1 MEKKKCYALFIGINT
16 YENEKVANLSG
27 CIQDAQRLL
36 KYIETNLNQEKYELE
51 AKTLFTG
58 SKILPTRQNIIENIK
73 THLGQATKE
82 DMILLFYAGHGSKE
96 KAPANFKEADGNFQ
110 TLVPCDARNLN
121 SNGETIRNILDKEL
135 RFLLHQLWEEERPE
149 IVFIQD
155 SCHSTGASRASEQLT
170 VVLDELKAL
179 EQELQEETTE
189 EGRTEEAI
197 IASLQPRFTEPTEV
211 EKRGDLWSKSTT
223 EELLTIYTGFEDAPK
238 WIATALAKSNE
249 SEVSFD
255 LPMAE
260 HIHLAA
266 CDKHQFAYE
275 IPLKGGVFTS
285 NLLDILEASQNTISY
300 QDLFNR
306 IRMNI
311 GGVYQQTPDLYVHS
325 PDFQKRHELFLG
337 ELLRHKNIPAQRDI
351 DVFNG
356 FYPVVPKGRTG
367 WQIKAGELELLPSL
381 EGQIKAIPIEV
392 FLQDQA
398 LTGTS
403 NAVIDYVASGY
414 SQVTFTSAVF
424 DRRKH
429 RNQLYAKIP
438 PKYMRRWR
446 VSICVDAGQTGGNT
460 IALFEDYAPRK
471 SLKNFQSDGGAAVR
485 ITENVAAANFVVKV
499 ADNWLALYQK
509 DGTLVFYATAL
520 QYEEGGEQTTIPV
533 IKKGTEETLYKY
545 RKGKESPLDW
555 DGNYTITSTQKASVS
570 PVFDYLAV
578 QYQKKP
584 KQNIQVFFEETVG
597 ENAFT
602 EFQKTQQ
609 KVLDYYA
616 PFINWTTPEKAK
628 YILKTASDGFVVYP
642 YHNGET
648 GAVPAFRKTLGLS
661 IKDGYRVIIAL
672 QKMCKWQTV
681 YHLYNK
687 LQQVTLAQHQFEF
700 EFKLYQI
707 AATKSRALEPN
718 RLHSLVNVQSWN
730 AAQFLDEERGFSQSL
745 NELQVTKTPIRFLY
759 NELYP
764 STLLLDFDLAMH
776 HLKGNTNV
784 YVSTLLLDSNYAV
797 LPLQKAMGNNLL
809 PPKNLSTTGGGTLT
823 LNGLELHQPQQM
835 KNFPEEIQEVTFY
848 LKIFIAYQ
856 RFDVS
861 GLLQTGLPAP
871 APNLIRHLEA
881 KDGTRAMLQKPP
893 KTEET
898 GSWLSFTIPI
908 VVEREVRG
916 GNNI

>member
-1 MEKKKCYALFIGINT
+1 MEKKKCYALFIGVNT
-16 YENEKVANLSG
+16 YDNEKVANLSG

-36 KYIETNLNQEKYELE
+36 NYIEANLNQEKYELN

-58 SKILPTRQNIIENIK
+58 SEILPTRQNIIETIK

-82 DMILLFYAGHGSKE
+82 DLILLFYAGHGSKE

-110 TLVPCDARNLN
+110 TLVPCDARNIN
-121 SNGETIRNILDKEL
+121 ATGGTIRNILDKEL
-135 RFLLHQLWEEERPE
+135 RFLLHQLWEKEQPE

-155 SCHSTGASRASEQLT
+155 SCHSTGASRSSEQLT
-170 VVLDELKAL
+170 VVLEELRGL
-179 EQELQEETTE
+179 EQELQEENAQE
-189 EGRTEEAI
+189 RTFE
-197 IASLQPRFTEPTEV
+197 SPQPRFTEPTEV
-211 EKRGDLWSKSTT
+211 EKRGDLWTNSTT
-223 EELLTIYTGFEDAPK
+223 DELLATYTGLQDAPE
-238 WIATALAKSNE
+238 WLAKVLASSTE
-249 SEVSFD
+249 SDVSFE

-285 NLLDILEASQNTISY
+285 NLLDILEAAQNTISY

-325 PDFQKRHELFLG
+325 PNFQKRHELFLG
-337 ELLRHKNIPAQRDI
+337 DLLLHKGAAAQRDI

-367 WQIKAGELELLPSL
+367 WQIKAGEMELLPSL

-398 LTGTS
+398 LTNIS

-414 SQVTFTSAVF
+414 SQVTFTTASF

-446 VSICVDAGQTGGNT
+446 VSICVDAGQTEGNT
-460 IALFEDYAPRK
+460 VDLFEDYAPRK
-471 SLKNFQSDGGAAVR
+471 SLKNFQSDGGPAVR
-485 ITENVAAANFVVKV
+485 IADKVAVADFVVKV
-499 ADNWLALYQK
+499 ADNYLALYQK
-509 DGTLVFYATAL
+509 EGTLVFYATAL
-520 QYEEGGEQTTIPV
+520 QYEENGQQTTIPV
-533 IKKGTEETLYKY
+533 IKKGTEETFYKY
-545 RKGKESPLDW
+545 RNGKESPLDW
-555 DGNYTITSTQKASVS
+555 DGAYHITSSEKASIA
-570 PVFDYLAV
+570 PVFDYLAM
-578 QYQKKP
+578 QYQKNP

-602 EFQKTQQ
+602 QFQKTQQ

-616 PFINWTTPEKAK
+616 PFINWTSPEKAK
-628 YILKTASDGFVVYP
+628 YILKTESDGFVVYP
-642 YHNGET
+642 YHNGEI

-661 IKDGYRVIIAL
+661 IKDGYKVIIAL

-681 YHLYNK
+681 YNLNNK
-687 LQQVTLAQHQFEF
+687 LQKATLAKHEFEF
-700 EFKLYQI
+700 EFKLYQV
-707 AATKSRALEPN
+707 AATKSRELDPN
-718 RLHSLVNVQSWN
+718 RLHSLIKLQSWN
-730 AAQFLDEERGFSQSL
+730 TAQFSEEEKGISQAL
-745 NELQVTKTPIRFLY
+745 NDLQTTAAPIRFLY

-764 STLLLDFDLAMH
+764 STVLLDFDLAIH
-776 HLKGNTNV
+776 HLKGNENV
-784 YVSTLLLDSNYAV
+784 YVSTLLLDSNYAI
-797 LPLQKAMGNNLL
+797 LPLQKTMGNNLL
-809 PPKNLSTTGGGTLT
+809 PSQNLSTTGGGTLV

-835 KNFPEEIQEVTFY
+835 KNFPEAVEKVRFY

-856 RFDVS
+856 RFDIS

-871 APNLIRHLEA
+871 APKLTRHTSA
-881 KDGTRAMLQKPP
+881 GDGTRAMLKKPP

-908 VVEREVRG
+908 VVEREVK
-916 GNNI
+916 N

>member
-1 MEKKKCYALFIGINT
+1 MEKKKCYALFIGVNT
-16 YENEKVANLSG
+16 YDNEKVANLSG

-36 KYIETNLNQEKYELE
+36 AYIEANLNQEKYELKV
-51 AKTLFTG
+51 KTLFTG
-58 SKILPTRQNIIENIK
+58 SESLPTRQNIIENIQ

-96 KAPANFKEADGNFQ
+96 KAPASFKEADGNFQ
-110 TLVPCDARNLN
+110 TLVPCDARNTN
-121 SNGETIRNILDKEL
+121 STGDIIRNILDKEV
-135 RFLLHQLWEEERPE
+135 RFLLHQLWEKERPE

-155 SCHSTGASRASEQLT
+155 SCHSTGASRASEQLS
-170 VVLDELKAL
+170 VVLDELKVL
-179 EQELQEETTE
+179 EQELQEED
-189 EGRTEEAI
+189 
-197 IASLQPRFTEPTEV
+197 ASEVSIEIPQPRFAEPTDV
-211 EKRGDLWSKSTT
+211 EKRGDLWSTGTT
-223 EELLTIYTGFEDAPK
+223 DELLATYTGLQGAPEWMTK
-238 WIATALAKSNE
+238 ALTASNE
-249 SEVSFD
+249 SDAFVD

-275 IPLKGGVFTS
+275 IPLEGGVFTS
-285 NLLDILEASQNTISY
+285 NLLDILAAAQNTISY

-311 GGVYQQTPDLYVHS
+311 GGVYQQTPDLYVNS

-337 ELLRHKNIPAQRDI
+337 DLLIHKDIPAQRDV

-367 WQIKAGELELLPSL
+367 WQIKAGEMELLPSL
-381 EGQIKAIPIEV
+381 DGQIKAIPIEV

-398 LTGTS
+398 LTRIS

-414 SQVTFTSAVF
+414 SQVTFTSASF

-438 PKYMRRWR
+438 SKYMCRWR
-446 VSICVDAGQTGGNT
+446 VSICVDAGQTGGNS

-471 SLKNFQSDGGAAVR
+471 SLKNFQSDGGPAVRMAAKAAV
-485 ITENVAAANFVVKV
+485 ADFVVKV
-499 ADNWLALYQK
+499 ADNWLGLYDK
-509 DGTLVFYATAL
+509 EGTLVFYATAL
-520 QYEEGGEQTTIPV
+520 QYEEEGQQRTIPV
-533 IKKGTEETLYKY
+533 IKKGTEEHLYKY
-545 RKGKESPLDW
+545 RNGKETPLDW
-555 DGNYTITSTQKASVS
+555 EGNYHVTSTEKASIA
-570 PVFDYLAV
+570 PVFEYLAI
-578 QYQKKP
+578 QYQKNP
-584 KQNIQVFFEETVG
+584 KQNIQVFFEEVVG

-616 PFINWTTPEKAK
+616 PFINWTSPEKAK
-628 YILKTASDGFVVYP
+628 YILKTESDGYGVYP
-642 YHNGET
+642 YHNGEV

-661 IKDGYRVIIAL
+661 TKDGYRVIVAL

-681 YHLYNK
+681 YQLYNA
-687 LQQVTLAQHQFEF
+687 LQQVTLAKHQFEF
-700 EFKLYQI
+700 EFKLYQV
-707 AATKSRALEPN
+707 APTKSRELDPN
-718 RLHSLVNVQSWN
+718 RLHSIVKLQSWN
-730 AAQFLDEERGFSQSL
+730 GAQFSKEERGISESL
-745 NELQVTKTPIRFLY
+745 NSLQTKEAPIRFLY
-759 NELYP
+759 NDLYP
-764 STLLLDFDLAMH
+764 STVLLDFDLAIH
-776 HLKGNTNV
+776 HLKGNEKV
-784 YVSTLLLDSNYAV
+784 YVSTLLLDSNYAI
-797 LPLQKAMGNNLL
+797 LPLQKAMGSNLL
-809 PPKNLSTTGGGTLT
+809 PPQNGSTNNGGTLF

-835 KNFPEEIQEVTFY
+835 KNFPQEVNEVTFY

-871 APNLIRHLEA
+871 APKLDRHVSAE
-881 KDGTRAMLQKPP
+881 DGTRAMLKKPP
-893 KTEET
+893 KTEDT

-908 VVEREVRG
+908 VVEREVKD
-916 GNNI
+916 

>member
-1 MEKKKCYALFIGINT
+1 MKKKKCYALFIGINT
-16 YENEKVANLSG
+16 YENEKVANLSA

-36 KYIETNLNQEKYELE
+36 TYIEANLNEAEYELKP
-51 AKTLFTG
+51 KTLFTG
-58 SKILPTRQNIIENIK
+58 SETLPTRHNIIEAIQ
-73 THLGQATKE
+73 THLGQAKKE
-82 DMILLFYAGHGSKE
+82 DMVLLFYAGHGSKE
-96 KAPANFKEADGNFQ
+96 KAPPNFNEADGNFQ
-110 TLVPCDARNLN
+110 TLVPCDARNRTET
-121 SNGETIRNILDKEL
+121 GGTIRNILDKEL
-135 RFLLHQLWEEERPE
+135 RFLLHQLWEVERPE

-155 SCHSTGASRASEQLT
+155 SCHSTGASRASEQLS

-179 EQELQEETTE
+179 EQELQAENAPE
-189 EGRTEEAI
+189 RP
-197 IASLQPRFTEPTEV
+197 IANPQPRFTEPTEV
-211 EKRGDLWSKSTT
+211 EKRGDLWSSNTPD
-223 EELLTIYTGFEDAPK
+223 ELLATYTGLKEAPE
-238 WIATALAKSNE
+238 WMIAALDTSKE
-249 SEVSFD
+249 SEAIFD

-266 CDKHQFAYE
+266 CDKHEFAYE
-275 IPLKGGVFTS
+275 IPQKGGVFTS

-325 PDFQKRHELFLG
+325 PNFQKRHELFLG
-337 ELLRHKNIPAQRDI
+337 DLLRHNKAPAQRDI

-392 FLQDQA
+392 FLQDQP
-398 LTGTS
+398 LTGNS

-414 SQVTFTSAVF
+414 SQVTFTSATY

-446 VSICVDAGQTGGNT
+446 VAICVDAGQTGGNT

-471 SLKNFQSDGGAAVR
+471 SLKNFQSDGGPAVR
-485 ITENVAAANFVVKV
+485 ITEQVSAANFVVKV
-499 ADNWLALYQK
+499 ADNWLGLYQK

-520 QYEEGGEQTTIPV
+520 QYEENGQQRTVPV
-533 IKKGTEETLYKY
+533 IKKGIEEPLYKY
-545 RKGKESPLDW
+545 RNGNETALDW
-555 DGNYTITSTQKASVS
+555 DGNYTVSSAEKASVA
-570 PVFDYLAV
+570 PVFDYLAAE
-578 QYQKKP
+578 YQKNP
-584 KQNIQVFFEETVG
+584 KHNISLFFEETLG

-602 EFQKTQQ
+602 QFQKTQQ

-616 PFINWTTPEKAK
+616 PFVNWTSPEKAK
-628 YILKTASDGFVVYP
+628 YILKTDSDGFVVYP
-642 YHNGET
+642 YHNGEV

-681 YHLYNK
+681 YHLCNK
-687 LQQVTLAQHQFEF
+687 LQVITLAQYQHQFEF
-700 EFKLYQI
+700 EFKLYQV
-707 AATKSRALEPN
+707 AATKSRALDPN
-718 RLHSLVNVQSWN
+718 RLHSLVKIQSWN
-730 AAQFLDEERGFSQSL
+730 AAQFSNQEQGFSQSL
-745 NELQVTKTPIRFLY
+745 NDLQATKTPIRFLY

-764 STLLLDFDLAMH
+764 STILLDFDLAIH
-776 HLKGNTNV
+776 HLKGAENV
-784 YVSTLLLDSNYAV
+784 YVSSLLLDSNYAI
-797 LPLQKAMGNNLL
+797 LPLQKAMGNNWL
-809 PPKNLSTTGGGTLT
+809 PAKNLSTSGGGTLV
-823 LNGLELHQPQQM
+823 LNGMELHQPQQM
-835 KNFPEEIQEVTFY
+835 KNFPQEVAAVTFY

-856 RFDVS
+856 RFDIS

-871 APNLIRHLEA
+871 APKLTRHVTA
-881 KDGTRAMLQKPP
+881 KDGTRAMLKQPP
-893 KTEET
+893 KTEAT

-908 VVEREVRG
+908 VVEREVKH
-916 GNNI
+916 

>member
-1 MEKKKCYALFIGINT
+1 MEKKRCYALFIGINT

-36 KYIETNLNQEKYELE
+36 NYIEANLNQEKYELKV
-51 AKTLFTG
+51 KTLFTG
-58 SKILPTRQNIIENIK
+58 SENSPTRQNIIENIQ

-96 KAPANFKEADGNFQ
+96 KAPVQFKEADGNFQ
-110 TLVPCDARNLN
+110 TLVPCDARN
-121 SNGETIRNILDKEL
+121 STATGGTIRNILDKEL
-135 RFLLHQLWEEERPE
+135 RFLLHQLWEKERPE

-170 VVLDELKAL
+170 VVLEELKAL
-179 EQELQEETTE
+179 EQELQEE
-189 EGRTEEAI
+189 EAQEI
-197 IASLQPRFTEPTEV
+197 SAANPQPRFAEPTDV
-211 EKRGDLWSKSTT
+211 EKRGDLWSTSTVD
-223 EELLTIYTGFEDAPK
+223 ELLENYTGLKNAPE
-238 WIATALAKSNE
+238 WMTAALAA
-249 SEVSFD
+249 SEGAEASFE

-325 PDFQKRHELFLG
+325 PNYQKRHEIFLG
-337 ELLRHKNIPAQRDI
+337 DLLIHKKIPAQRDI

-381 EGQIKAIPIEV
+381 EGQIQAIPIEV
-392 FLQDQA
+392 FLQDQQ
-398 LTGTS
+398 LTGNA

-471 SLKNFQSDGGAAVR
+471 SLKNFQSDGGPAVR
-485 ITENVAAANFVVKV
+485 IAANVARADFVVKV
-499 ADNWLALYQK
+499 ADNCLALYQK
-509 DGTLVFYATAL
+509 DGTFVFYATAL
-520 QYEEGGEQTTIPV
+520 QYEEEGQQRTISV
-533 IKKGTEETLYKY
+533 IKKGTEEPFCKYK
-545 RKGKESPLDW
+545 KGKEMPLDW
-555 DGNYTITSTQKASVS
+555 EGTYTITSAQKASVA
-570 PVFDYLAV
+570 PVFDYLAI
-578 QYQKKP
+578 QYQKNP
-584 KQNIQVFFEETVG
+584 QQNIQVFFEETVG

-602 EFQKTQQ
+602 KFQKTQQ
-609 KVLDYYA
+609 KVLNYYA
-616 PFINWTTPEKAK
+616 PFINWTSPEKAK

-642 YHNGET
+642 YNNGET

-661 IKDGYRVIIAL
+661 TKDGYRVIIAL

-681 YHLYNK
+681 FHLYNK
-687 LQQVTLAQHQFEF
+687 LQKITLAQHQFEF
-700 EFKLYQI
+700 EFKLYQ
-707 AATKSRALEPN
+707 AVATKSRGLEPN
-718 RLHSLVNVQSWN
+718 RSHSLVKLQSWN
-730 AAQFLDEERGFSQSL
+730 AAQFLNEERGLSQAL
-745 NELQVTKTPIRFLY
+745 NQLQATQTPIRFLY

-764 STLLLDFDLAMH
+764 STLLLDFDLAIH
-776 HLKGNTNV
+776 HLKGNANV
-784 YVSTLLLDSNYAV
+784 YISTLLLDSNYAI
-797 LPLQKAMGNNLL
+797 LPLQKTMGSNLL
-809 PPKNLSTTGGGTLT
+809 PPKTLSTSGGGTLF

-835 KNFPEEIQEVTFY
+835 KNFPEEIKEVTFF

-871 APNLIRHLEA
+871 APKLARHMTA
-881 KDGTRAMLQKPP
+881 KDGTRAMLKKRP
-893 KTEET
+893 KTEDT
-898 GSWLSFTIPI
+898 GSWMSFTIPI
-908 VVEREVRG
+908 VVEREIRG
-916 GNNI
+916 

>member
-1 MEKKKCYALFIGINT
+1 MFIGINT
-16 YENEKVANLSG
+16 YDNEKVANLSA

-36 KYIETNLNQEKYELE
+36 TYIETNLNQEKYELKT
-51 AKTLFTG
+51 KTLFTG
-58 SKILPTRQNIIENIK
+58 SEMLPTRQNIIEGIQ
-73 THLGQATKE
+73 THLGQASKE

-96 KAPANFKEADGNFQ
+96 KAPAQFKEADGNFQ
-110 TLVPCDARNLN
+110 TLVPCDARNID
-121 SNGETIRNILDKEL
+121 SNGGTIRNILDKEL

-170 VVLDELKAL
+170 VVLEELKVL
-179 EQELQEETTE
+179 EQALQEEE
-189 EGRTEEAI
+189 PEVI
-197 IASLQPRFTEPTEV
+197 LASPQPRFAEPTNV
-211 EKRGDLWSKSTT
+211 EKRGDLWSNGNT
-223 EELLTIYTGFEDAPK
+223 EALLAAYTGLKDAPEWMTK
-238 WIATALAKSNE
+238 VLTASAE
-249 SEVSFD
+249 SETSLD
-255 LPMAE
+255 LPIAE

-325 PDFQKRHELFLG
+325 PNYQKRHEIFLG
-337 ELLRHKNIPAQRDI
+337 DLLIHKKVPAQRDI

-356 FYPVVPKGRTG
+356 FFPVVPKGRTG

-398 LTGTS
+398 LTGRS

-414 SQVTFTSAVF
+414 SQVTFTSASF

-446 VSICVDAGQTGGNT
+446 VAICVDAGQTAGNT
-460 IALFEDYAPRK
+460 VALFEDYAPRK
-471 SLKNFQSDGGAAVR
+471 SLKNFQSDGGPAVR
-485 ITENVAAANFVVKV
+485 MAKNVDSANFLVKV
-499 ADNWLALYQK
+499 ADNYLALYQK

-520 QYEEGGEQTTIPV
+520 QYEEDGQQKTVSVIRKGEENV
-533 IKKGTEETLYKY
+533 YYKY

-555 DGNYTITSTQKASVS
+555 AGNYTITSAEKASVA
-570 PVFDYLAV
+570 PVFDYLAME
-578 QYQKKP
+578 YQKRP
-584 KQNIQVFFEETVG
+584 QQNIQVFFEEIVG

-602 EFQKTQQ
+602 QFQKTQQ
-609 KVLDYYA
+609 KVLDYYG
-616 PFINWTTPEKAK
+616 PFINWTSPEKAK
-628 YILKTASDGFVVYP
+628 YILKTESDGFVVYP
-642 YHNGET
+642 YHNGEA

-681 YHLYNK
+681 YNLYNK
-687 LQQVTLAQHQFEF
+687 LQTTTLAQHQFEF
-700 EFKLYQI
+700 EFKIYQI
-707 AATKSRALEPN
+707 AATKARGLEPN
-718 RLHSLVNVQSWN
+718 RSHSLVQLQSWN
-730 AAQFLDEERGFSQSL
+730 AAQFSNAERGISQTL
-745 NELQVTKTPIRFLY
+745 NDLQATKMPIRFLY

-764 STLLLDFDLAMH
+764 STLLLDFDLAIH
-776 HLKGNTNV
+776 HLKGSTNV
-784 YVSTLLLDSNYAV
+784 YVSTLLLDSNYGV
-797 LPLQKAMGNNLL
+797 LPLQKAMGSNLL
-809 PPKNLSTTGGGTLT
+809 PPKNLSTTEGGTLF

-835 KNFPEEIQEVTFY
+835 KNFPQEVEEVTFY

-871 APNLIRHLEA
+871 APKLTRHISA
-881 KDGTRAMLQKPP
+881 KDGTRAMLKKPP
-893 KTEET
+893 KTEDT
-898 GSWLSFTIPI
+898 GSWMSFTIPI
-908 VVEREVRG
+908 VVARESRD
-916 GNNI
+916 